1 MRTQLKPTVIMLV
14 IMTVMTGVI
23 YPLVMTVAAQVIFP
37 AQANGSLVTVND
49 TVVGSSLIG
58 QTNNDPRYFWPRPS
72 AIGYNP
78 LPSSGSNLGPA
89 STTLQE
95 TVTQREADFRATNN
109 IADDVVLPPE
119 MVFASGSGL
128 DPHIGPEA
136 ARLQIERVAE
146 VRGLSTENVAA
157 LVEQYVELPQLG
169 ILGQPRVNVLLLNL
183 ALDRLQ

>member
-1 MRTQLKPTVIMLV
+1 MTVI
-14 IMTVMTGVI
+14 TGVI

-49 TVVGSSLIG
+49 TLVGSSLVG
-58 QTNNDPRYFWPRPS
+58 QMNNDPRYFWPRPS
-72 AIGYNP
+72 AISYNP

-95 TVTQREADFRATNN
+95 MVTQREADFRTANHL
-109 IADDVVLPPE
+109 ADDVVLPPE
-119 MVFASGSGL
+119 MVFASASGL
-128 DPHIGPEA
+128 DPHISPEA

-146 VRGLSTENVAA
+146 ARGLAAENVAA
-157 LVEQYVELPQLG
+157 LVEQYVEQPQLG